1 MWSYLEIRSLQIK
14 SGKMDE
20 VINIGTNPIWLV
32 SLYKEKIWTHRHT
45 RMGGGRKHVKVKA
58 ELG

>member
-1 MWSYLEIRSLQIK
+1 
-14 SGKMDE
+14 MDE